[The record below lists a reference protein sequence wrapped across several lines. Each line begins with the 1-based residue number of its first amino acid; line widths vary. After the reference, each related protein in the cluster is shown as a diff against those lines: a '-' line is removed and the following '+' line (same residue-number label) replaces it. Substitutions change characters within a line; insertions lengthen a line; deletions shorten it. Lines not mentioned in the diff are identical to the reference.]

1 MNRLPTR
8 PPPPPV
14 GTFLE
19 PWREQAIKA
28 ARRGPSSAHSLAATM
43 EVVFASSP
51 AGLDAEAKCLVDWLR
66 AVD

>member
-1 MNRLPTR
+1 MNRIHSR

-14 GTFLE
+14 GSFLE

-28 ARRGPSSAHSLAATM
+28 ARRGPSSARSLAATM
-43 EVVFASSP
+43 ETVFASSP
-51 AGLDAEAKCLVDWLR
+51 AGLDAEAKRLVDWLR